1 MTDPEVIYLQPECCA
16 DPEVGRLW
24 CEDDAPEDCED
35 GKPWT
40 KYVLAARAAPA
51 RDQEALMAL
60 NIARYMQE
68 RFYPEAKDFEPLN
81 DLMGL
86 LTQISNM
93 ATGLARAAPAQDVK
107 IQRIAQRNSNLNKR
121 PTYQKPAAPPAP
133 PGSPFRAAPAQPAG
147 KTALERFNELK
158 VAQDESDPVEQLRA
172 FCSLAMTG
180 QDWLDVEPF
189 FDAVLA
195 ARAAQAQRQA
205 LQAADRNPHQR
216 GLTTRAVQRRSPR
229 TCR

>member
-1 MTDPEVIYLQPECCA
+1 MTEREQFEALPRDLKLFV
-16 DPEVGRLW
+16 
-24 CEDDAPEDCED
+24 
-35 GKPWT
+35 
-40 KYVLAARAAPA
+40 VLMLGIDNHDEAKALLVQIIQAARAAPA

-93 ATGLARAAPAQDVK
+93 ATGLA
-107 IQRIAQRNSNLNKR
+107 
-121 PTYQKPAAPPAP
+121 
-133 PGSPFRAAPAQPAG
+133 RAAPAQPAG

-195 ARAAQAQRQA
+195 ARAAQAQPSNEWLSEA
-205 LQAADRNPHQR
+205 LRWQAATAEAAHLLTDRGGGYIFIAPD
-216 GLTTRAVQRRSPR
+216 GTTIESSDAQDFVARVRAALKNADHS
-229 TCR
+229 

>member
-1 MTDPEVIYLQPECCA
+1 MTEREQFSYLCKNCGEPHVA
-16 DPEVGRLW
+16 H
-24 CEDDAPEDCED
+24 
-35 GKPWT
+35 T
-40 KYVLAARAAPA
+40 PA
-51 RDQEALMAL
+51 GSCTASSEQLSKWQA
-60 NIARYMQE
+60 
-68 RFYPEAKDFEPLN
+68 
-81 DLMGL
+81 
-86 LTQISNM
+86 
-93 ATGLARAAPAQDVK
+93 ARAAPAQDVK

-195 ARAAQAQRQA
+195 ARAAQAQPSNEWLSEA
-205 LQAADRNPHQR
+205 LRWQAATAEAAHLLTDRGGGYIFIAPD
-216 GLTTRAVQRRSPR
+216 GTTIESSDAQDFVARVRAALKNADHS
-229 TCR
+229 